1 MSAGPAR
8 ALAPANII
16 PRRLSRHAIA
26 IPVDVTVLRSGVP
39 DNVPGRCIDLGEG
52 GLLAVLAAE
61 FRPGDSV
68 GLEFWLPDV
77 SAPLRAKAV
86 VRHKAELQCGFEFLA
101 LSQDQRASIRYWA
114 RRRTQPPAPVQP
126 AETPANETTTMEA
139 SPAPTP
145 PIHHRVLVLSLL
157 IFFIV
162 LGGVGWWRWYR
173 AWNELETHSPGRKSV
188 NSELLRA
195 TVPADVMQQLITH
208 KVDPLYPED
217 LRRANV
223 QGVVVLGAL
232 IGRDGSVVKL
242 RPISGPDA
250 LGSAA
255 IDAVKWWRF
264 HPYRVNGRA
273 VEVET
278 TLAVEFRPSH

>member
-1 MSAGPAR
+1 MSAGSAR
-8 ALAPANII
+8 VLAPPKII
-16 PRRLSRHAIA
+16 PRRVSRHSIA

-52 GLLAVLAAE
+52 GLRAILAAE

-68 GLEFWLPDV
+68 GVEFWLPDV

-86 VRHKAELQCGFEFLA
+86 VRHKAELQCGFQFLG
-101 LSQDQRASIRYWA
+101 LSQDQQASIRYWA
-114 RRRTQPPAPVQP
+114 RRRTQPAPPIQP
-126 AETPANETTTMEA
+126 PVMTVRQPTTMEA
-139 SPAPTP
+139 VAAPTAR
-145 PIHHRVLVLSLL
+145 ISHRVLVLSLL
-157 IFFIV
+157 IFIA

-173 AWNELETHSPGRKSV
+173 AWNELETRMPDRKSA

-195 TVPADVMQQLITH
+195 TVPAEVMQQLITH
-208 KVDPLYPED
+208 KVEPLYPED

-223 QGVVVLGAL
+223 QGVVVLGAV

-242 RPISGPDA
+242 RPISGPDVLA
-250 LGSAA
+250 SAA

-264 HPYRVNGRA
+264 QPYQVNGKA

>member
-1 MSAGPAR
+1 MSAGSAR
-8 ALAPANII
+8 VLAPTKII
-16 PRRLSRHAIA
+16 PRRVSRHSIA

-39 DNVPGRCIDLGEG
+39 DNVPGRCIDMGEG
-52 GLLAVLAAE
+52 GMLAILAAE

-68 GLEFWLPDV
+68 GVEFWLPDV
-77 SAPLRAKAV
+77 SAPLRTKAV
-86 VRHKAELQCGFEFLA
+86 VRHQAELQCGFQFLG
-101 LSQDQRASIRYWA
+101 LSQDQQASIRYWA
-114 RRRTQPPAPVQP
+114 RRRTQPAPPIQP
-126 AETPANETTTMEA
+126 PVMTVHQTTTTEA
-139 SPAPTP
+139 VAAPTAR
-145 PIHHRVLVLSLL
+145 ISHRVLVLSLL
-157 IFFIV
+157 IFIA

-173 AWNELETHSPGRKSV
+173 AWNELETRMPGRKSAD
-188 NSELLRA
+188 SELLRA

-208 KVDPLYPED
+208 KVEPLYPED

-223 QGVVVLGAL
+223 QGVVVLGAV

-250 LGSAA
+250 LASAA

-264 HPYRVNGRA
+264 QPYLVNGRA

>member
-1 MSAGPAR
+1 MTIHQTA
-8 ALAPANII
+8 
-16 PRRLSRHAIA
+16 
-26 IPVDVTVLRSGVP
+26 
-39 DNVPGRCIDLGEG
+39 
-52 GLLAVLAAE
+52 
-61 FRPGDSV
+61 
-68 GLEFWLPDV
+68 
-77 SAPLRAKAV
+77 
-86 VRHKAELQCGFEFLA
+86 
-101 LSQDQRASIRYWA
+101 
-114 RRRTQPPAPVQP
+114 
-126 AETPANETTTMEA
+126 TMEA
-139 SPAPTP
+139 VAAPAPR
-145 PIHHRVLVLSLL
+145 ISNRVLVLSLL
-157 IFFIV
+157 IFFE

-173 AWNELETHSPGRKSV
+173 AWNELENRMPDRKAA

-195 TVPADVMQQLITH
+195 TVPSEIMQQLITH

-223 QGVVVLGAL
+223 QGVVVLGAV

-264 HPYRVNGRA
+264 QPYLVNGRA

-278 TLAVEFRPSH
+278 TFAVEFRPSH

>member
-1 MSAGPAR
+1 MSAGSAR
-8 ALAPANII
+8 VLAPTRII
-16 PRRLSRHAIA
+16 PRRVSRHPIA
-26 IPVDVTVLRSGVP
+26 VPVDVTVLRSGVP

-52 GLLAVLAAE
+52 GMLAVLAAE

-68 GLEFWLPDV
+68 GVEFWLPDV

-86 VRHKAELQCGFEFLA
+86 VRHKAELQCGFQFLG
-101 LSQDQRASIRYWA
+101 LSQDQQASIRYWA
-114 RRRTQPPAPVQP
+114 RRRTQPAPPIQ
-126 AETPANETTTMEA
+126 TPVMTVRRKTTMEA
-139 SPAPTP
+139 VAAPTAR
-145 PIHHRVLVLSLL
+145 ISHRVLVLSLL
-157 IFFIV
+157 IFIA

-173 AWNELETHSPGRKSV
+173 AWNELETRMPDRKSA

-195 TVPADVMQQLITH
+195 TVPSEIMQQLITH
-208 KVDPLYPED
+208 KVEPLYPED
-217 LRRANV
+217 LRQSNV
-223 QGVVVLGAL
+223 QGVVVLGAV
-232 IGRDGSVVKL
+232 IGRDGSVLKL

-250 LGSAA
+250 LASAA

-264 HPYRVNGRA
+264 QPYQVSGKA